1 MEKNKSNTLLLIVV
15 GVLILIVAG
24 FLAVLCINRN
34 PVQKTNN
41 NGGNNNSNN
50 NNNSNQG
57 GIDADE
63 ALDLDKVTSLI
74 EEKDGYLTIDKCNCN
89 NVHDE
94 TGVDDALCD
103 TYELSKEDALKV
115 IEKLKSNIKY
125 QELDTSIL
133 CSKYSFDIYAGD
145 GDEALIFGFASEDL
159 KSILIG
165 YGDNGYAFDYNE
177 DVSSFFESLINK

>member
-1 MEKNKSNTLLLIVV
+1 MEKNKSNTLSLIVV

-41 NGGNNNSNN
+41 NGENNNSNN
-50 NNNSNQG
+50 SNNNQS
-57 GIDADE
+57 GIDTDE
-63 ALDLDKVTSLI
+63 TLDLDKVSSLI
-74 EEKDGYLTIDKCNCN
+74 KEKNGYLTIDKCNCN
-89 NVHDE
+89 GVHDE
-94 TGVDDALCD
+94 TGVDDTLCD

-125 QELDTSIL
+125 QELDTSII
-133 CSKYSFDIYAGD
+133 CSKYSFDIYVGD
-145 GDEALIFGFASEDL
+145 SDEALIFGFASEDL

-165 YGDNGYAFDYNE
+165 YGDKGYAYDYNE
-177 DVSSFFESLINK
+177 DVSSFFEGLINK

>member
-1 MEKNKSNTLLLIVV
+1 MEKNKSNTLSLIVV

-41 NGGNNNSNN
+41 NGGNNNSNSSN
-50 NNNSNQG
+50 NNQS

-63 ALDLDKVTSLI
+63 TLDLDKVSSLI
-74 EEKDGYLTIDKCNCN
+74 KEKNGYLTIDKCNCN
-89 NVHDE
+89 GVHDE
-94 TGVDDALCD
+94 TGVDDTLCD

-133 CSKYSFDIYAGD
+133 CSKYSFDIYTGD
-145 GDEALIFGFASEDL
+145 SDEALIFGFASEDL

-165 YGDNGYAFDYNE
+165 YGDKGYAYDYNE
-177 DVSSFFESLINK
+177 DVSSFFEGLINK